1 MSEAAGKR
9 SFSRRPRAERMEQ
22 IEAAARDV
30 FSRNGFAAA
39 SISEI
44 AAGAGVVEGTIYKYY
59 ENKRDLLLTVLQRW
73 YESMIADYVDQLAG
87 VAGLRNRLRF
97 VIWRHLKSIKDNPDL
112 CRLFYA
118 EVRGSDDYYESTLY
132 RLNREYTNVLMRIL
146 RDGMAAGELRPDL
159 SIALVR
165 DMIFGGIEHHVA
177 TFLAR
182 RGELDVERAAEQL
195 TDMVMAG
202 IVQPPPAPASLGLE
216 AAVRRLER
224 VAERLDPPARGEQQD
239 TGPC

>member
-1 MSEAAGKR
+1 MTEAAGKR

-30 FSRNGFAAA
+30 FSRHGFAAA

-59 ENKRDLLLTVLQRW
+59 ENKRDLLLTVLRRW
-73 YESMIADYVDQLAG
+73 YEAMIADYVAQLAG
-87 VAGLRNRLRF
+87 LTGLRNRLRF

-118 EVRGSDDYYESTLY
+118 EVRGMDDYYQSTLY

-146 RDGMAAGELRPDL
+146 RDGVAAGELRPDL

-165 DMIFGGIEHHVA
+165 DTIFGGIEHCVA
-177 TFLAR
+177 PFLAR
-182 RGELDVERAAEQL
+182 RAELDVEQTADQL
-195 TDMVMAG
+195 TAMVMAG
-202 IVQPPPAPASLGLE
+202 IAQPPPPPASLGLE

-224 VAERLDPPARGEQQD
+224 VAERLDPPMRG
-239 TGPC
+239 GI